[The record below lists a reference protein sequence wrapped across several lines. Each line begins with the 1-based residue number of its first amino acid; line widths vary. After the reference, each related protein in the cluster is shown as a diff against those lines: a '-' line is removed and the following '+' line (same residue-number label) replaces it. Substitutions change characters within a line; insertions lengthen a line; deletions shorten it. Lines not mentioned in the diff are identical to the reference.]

1 MSHGT
6 SCPDGCVTMEEFTAV
21 KAMVER
27 LMSRVSDLEAEN
39 RDLKASMDE
48 TQVLLLKTHKRT
60 MDIENTFFEKDEDGE
75 IIDLKQPMEHKELE
89 RPVIPSKNVTE
100 IRADYL
106 IDYILNK
113 THLIPKAESVFAN
126 VKAWVVNSKE
136 FKYFIDHELDPKYKP
151 DTRNLR
157 KLKKDIFETVEARF
171 KQKQSDKQGIFVDK
185 ADHGRN
191 ELRLIYTRQL
201 DAQEEEE
208 MLVRMGVIR
217 QPLQTV
223 TT

>member
-1 MSHGT
+1 MS
-6 SCPDGCVTMEEFTAV
+6 PYVDLEEFNSLKSAYEETLELLARALGRITQLENAV
-21 KAMVER
+21 FKCDPEGEV
-27 LMSRVSDLEAEN
+27 
-39 RDLKASMDE
+39 
-48 TQVLLLKTHKRT
+48 
-60 MDIENTFFEKDEDGE
+60 IKDREDTP
-75 IIDLKQPMEHKELE
+75 IISPGLKQPTEHVEIE

-100 IRADYL
+100 IRADFL

-136 FKYFIDHELDPKYKP
+136 FRYFVNNELPDEYKP

-171 KQKQSDKQGIFVDK
+171 NQRNSDKQGLFVDK

-208 MLVRMGVIR
+208 MLIRMGVIR